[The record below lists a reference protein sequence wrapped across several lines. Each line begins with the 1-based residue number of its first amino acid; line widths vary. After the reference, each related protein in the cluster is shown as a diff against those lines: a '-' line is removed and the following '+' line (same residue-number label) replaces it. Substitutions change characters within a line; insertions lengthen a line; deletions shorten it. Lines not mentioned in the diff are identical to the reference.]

1 MNLLFL
7 FCMLA
12 LSVLA
17 VPRADARYDYG
28 RDVRRALQ
36 KRQAAQPAIT
46 TGAPRVNGTIPLRME
61 IRQLEQHHEQWSLYI
76 LALDWMQFTSQD
88 DPYSWYRMAGIHAAP
103 FVDYGGVPALPDG
116 GENGYCTHV
125 SNLFPTWH
133 RPYLAYFEQV
143 MYNIVQYI
151 ASLYPEGP
159 QRTRFQQAAQ
169 TFRMPYWDWAIMP
182 PNNQSV
188 LPLSIGGEPDIVADG
203 PNGPQLIANPL
214 FAFTFKPLNP
224 SAFPEYPFFKWNETK
239 RAPTPSDSPRAISNN
254 SEVARMLDAGL
265 SQYQTRLYNL
275 FANNG
280 NYSTWS
286 NEAWIPDPTNTSY
299 DSIES
304 LHDTIH
310 LAAGGNSGHMAI
322 IAYSAFDPIFFLHH
336 ANVDRIFAMWQI
348 LHNDSWVEPMAAVE
362 PTRTISY
369 GDSQNSTT
377 NLTPF
382 FAHDGQ
388 FWTSDMVRDHRI
400 FNYTYSEVVSN
411 SRSDVITAI
420 NKLYTDFSAA
430 TLSIGHERRPYP
442 RNQTFVDFYKSR
454 LGSHKRTKGPTWNK
468 ATSDMAFVNRVVK
481 AGRCREWIANIVVN
495 KHAMNTSFKIYLFLG
510 EVPNDPSTWEFSP
523 DLAGNMGVFSGHMP
537 GSGKQR
543 RQISGTIPLTS
554 TLIGRVY
561 TEKLQSLDSM
571 HAEAYLRDN
580 LEIRVVASDGKIVEP
595 SQVDGLK
602 ISIASSNVQVAKSNA
617 ELARWGRVATHFDLY
632 TG

>member
-1 MNLLFL
+1 MDLLLFFIL
-7 FCMLA
+7 V
-12 LSVLA
+12 LSVLV
-17 VPRADARYDYG
+17 VPRVDARYDYG

-36 KRQAAQPAIT
+36 RRQSTQPAIT
-46 TGAPRVNGTIPLRME
+46 TGAPRINGTIPFRTE
-61 IRQLEQHHEQWSLYI
+61 IRKLEEYHEQWN
-76 LALDWMQFTSQD
+76 FQD

-103 FVDYGGVPALPDG
+103 FVDYGGVAALPDG
-116 GENGYCTHV
+116 GLNGYCTHV

-151 ASLYPEGP
+151 ASLYPVGP

-169 TFRMPYWDWAIMP
+169 TFRMPYWDWAAMP
-182 PNNQSV
+182 PSDQSL
-188 LPLSIGGEPDIVADG
+188 LPLSIGGEPDIMADG

-214 FAFTFKPLNP
+214 FTYTFKPLDP
-224 SAFPEYPFFKWNETK
+224 SVFPEFPFFEWNNTK
-239 RAPTPSDSPRAISNN
+239 RAPTPSNSPRAISNN
-254 SEVARMLDAGL
+254 SDVARMLDAGL
-265 SQYQTRLYNL
+265 PQYQTRLYNL

-286 NEAWIPDPTNTSY
+286 NEAWIPDASNSSY

-310 LAAGGNSGHMAI
+310 IAAGGDSGHMAI

-348 LHNDSWVEPMAAVE
+348 LHNDSWVEPMAALQ

-369 GDSQNSTT
+369 GDSQNSST

-388 FWTSDMVRDHRI
+388 FWTSDMVRDHQV
-400 FNYTYSEVVSN
+400 FNYTYPEVASKNRSE
-411 SRSDVITAI
+411 VITAI

-430 TLSIGHERRPYP
+430 RLSIKPGRR
-442 RNQTFVDFYKSR
+442 RHLRSEGFANSTESR
-454 LGSHKRTKGPTWNK
+454 LGSNKSTKGAFWNK
-468 ATSDMAFVNRVVK
+468 GTPDVSFVNRIIK
-481 AGRCREWIANIVVN
+481 AGHYNEWVANIVVN
-495 KHAMNTSFKIYLFLG
+495 KHAMNTSFKIHLFLG
-510 EVPNDPSTWEFSP
+510 RIPDDTSTWGSSH
-523 DLAGNMGVFSGHMP
+523 DLAGSLGVFAGQMT
-537 GSGKQR
+537 GFGKQG

-554 TLIGRVY
+554 TLIDHVY
-561 TEKLQSLDSM
+561 DGKLQSLDLM
-571 HAEAYLRDN
+571 DAEAYLRDN
-580 LEIRVVASDGKIVEP
+580 LEIRVVASNGTVVET

-602 ISIASSNVQVAKSNA
+602 ISVASSYVKSAKSNA
-617 ELARWGRVATHFDLY
+617 ELASWGSVASRFDLY
-632 TG
+632 AP